1 MMECCIC
8 HKEISDCWPP
18 LCDDEDC
25 EKRFFVEVSY
35 NAWAKKEV
43 EKENYRNKGNK

>member
-8 HKEISDCWPP
+8 HKEIADCWPP

-43 EKENYRNKGNK
+43 EKENYRNKGKK